1 MKHGDCMVKPWQKF
15 GVAGFLIMVL
25 IISTLLAYANTF
37 ESPFVFDD
45 FNVIVKNNP
54 HLHIKELSVDAFK
67 TLITKADG
75 RKRPLSI
82 ITLAL
87 NYYYGGKNTF
97 GYHVVNI
104 KIHILTGIFLFF
116 LLITIQRQAMKADEK
131 ALPEKPL
138 PLSEFMPAGI
148 AFLAALI
155 WLLHPLQ
162 TNAVTYIVQ
171 RMTSLSAMFSILSL
185 LLYIKGRIFMRA
197 GRSGLAA
204 CLLAGCFLTGVG
216 ALLSKENG
224 AMLPVCILLYEW
236 YFFQNLR
243 PIPPKHL
250 LAGGLLVA
258 VVMGVATYFFLGSSP
273 LDRILAGYDQWN
285 FTLPQRVLTE
295 YRVIAFYFSLMAFP
309 HPSRLMVDYD
319 YPISQ
324 SFIDPPTTL
333 ISACLVL
340 MLVIVA
346 VYSAKK
352 HRLFSFCLLWF
363 LINLVIESSIIGIEI
378 IYEHRLYLPSMMI
391 FFISVYLAC
400 HHIRRKWAA
409 AAGIL
414 VVALVLGTWT
424 YQRNQVWASDIKFWQ
439 DCAHKSP
446 KDARPIQNLA
456 YALAQKGRHEQAVRY
471 YRQSLILDNHP
482 VTYFNIGVSLT
493 KMKRHIEAVVAYQ
506 QAIDLKYNTSVAYA
520 KLAHEQVMIGELED
534 ALKNY
539 QQSVNLNPKN
549 RKAKQEFRKLSQFV
563 KQCRTKQSCLK
574 LLCDEYPQNPELRFK
589 LASVFA
595 SRQDAMGALNWLEQA
610 YKKGFDD
617 VERLEADTRFDPF
630 RQMPRFKG
638 LKARIEAAASQKA
651 ADGL

>member
-1 MKHGDCMVKPWQKF
+1 MLKPWQKF
-15 GVAGFLIMVL
+15 GVAGFLIIIL
-25 IISTLLAYANTF
+25 ILSTLLAYANTF

-54 HLHIKELSVDAFK
+54 HLHMKELSVDAFK
-67 TLITKADG
+67 TLITKAEG

-104 KIHILTGIFLFF
+104 TIHILTGIFLFF
-116 LLITIQRQAMKADEK
+116 LFITIQRQALKADEK
-131 ALPEKPL
+131 VLPENPL
-138 PLSEFMPAGI
+138 PLPEFMPAGI

-171 RMTSLSAMFSILSL
+171 RMTSLSAMFSILSM

-204 CLLAGCFLTGVG
+204 CLLVGCFLTGVD

-258 VVMGVATYFFLGSSP
+258 VVMDVAAYFFLGNHP
-273 LDRILAGYDQWN
+273 MDRILTGYDQWN

-319 YPISQ
+319 YPISH

-333 ISACLVL
+333 ISAWLVL
-340 MLVIVA
+340 MLVVVA
-346 VYSAKK
+346 FYSAKK

-391 FFISVYLAC
+391 FFFSVYVSC

-409 AAGIL
+409 ASGIL
-414 VVALVLGTWT
+414 VIALVLGTWT
-424 YQRNQVWASDIKFWQ
+424 YQRNQVWASDIKFWK
-439 DCAHKSP
+439 DCAQKSP
-446 KDARPIQNLA
+446 NDARPIQNLA
-456 YALAQKGRHEQAVRY
+456 YAFEQKGLHAQAVRY
-471 YRQSLILDNHP
+471 YRQSLVLEKHP
-482 VTYFNIGVSLT
+482 VTYYNIGVSLS
-493 KMKRHIEAVVAYQ
+493 KMKRHAEAADAYRQ
-506 QAIDLKYNTSVAYA
+506 SIDLKYRSSTAYA
-520 KLAHEQVMIGELED
+520 KLAHEQVILGEPEQALASYQQAVSISPENEIAAAGQKEIGE
-534 ALKNY
+534 
-539 QQSVNLNPKN
+539 
-549 RKAKQEFRKLSQFV
+549 
-563 KQCRTKQSCLK
+563 
-574 LLCDEYPQNPELRFK
+574 
-589 LASVFA
+589 
-595 SRQDAMGALNWLEQA
+595 
-610 YKKGFDD
+610 
-617 VERLEADTRFDPF
+617 
-630 RQMPRFKG
+630 
-638 LKARIEAAASQKA
+638 
-651 ADGL
+651 